1 MGTSAIRSDPG
12 ADGASPGPAT
22 EPERLDALR
31 SGFLTALARHPG
43 QVRDERY
50 VFAGRPVR
58 LRVVGG
64 GLALRTHRAFAHLR
78 RTDDPTPPV
87 LTIDLWDETETAVA
101 GLPESAAT
109 DLERKWLACDGLLT
123 ASPDGRF
130 VSFRYRESVTI
141 LDRVEGRMIGCRR
154 NGAHLSGGEY
164 SKPLLMM
171 LSIWYHDRGV
181 QLLHTGLIAH
191 AGVGVLL
198 PGESGSGK
206 STTSLSG
213 LEQGLGFLGDD
224 FIGLERAPGRG
235 FVGHSLFSTACVLR
249 ENLERFPQLQ
259 RHAVDDASLA
269 EEKPILFLSEIFPER
284 ICATVPI
291 RAIALLRIRHERTHI
306 LPARRAEAM
315 RHVAAST
322 LHTVVPRPGRDALEM
337 IAELLE
343 VVPAWWLHLGPDLRD
358 IPAAIARIAA
368 GGDAADAS

>member
-1 MGTSAIRSDPG
+1 MGTSEFEAVPG
-12 ADGASPGPAT
+12 TGETAPASAS
-22 EPERLDALR
+22 EPERVEALR
-31 SGFLTALARHPG
+31 RGFVTALAKHP
-43 QVRDERY
+43 QDVRDERY

-58 LRVVGG
+58 LRVVGS
-64 GLALRTHRAFAHLR
+64 GLAMRTHRAFAHLR
-78 RTDDPTPPV
+78 RSDDPTPPM
-87 LTIDLWDETETAVA
+87 LSIDLWDETETAVA

-154 NGAHLSGGEY
+154 QGAHLSGGEY

-224 FIGLERAPGRG
+224 FIGLERGPDGG
-235 FVGHSLFSTACVLR
+235 FLGHSLFSTACVVR
-249 ENLERFPQLQ
+249 ENLRRFPALQ
-259 RHAVDDASLA
+259 RHVVDDASLE

-291 RAIALLRIRHERTHI
+291 RAVVLLRIRQEHTRI
-306 LPARRAEAM
+306 LPARRADAM

-337 IAELLE
+337 IGALLE
-343 VVPAWWLHLGPDLRD
+343 AVPVWWLHLGPDLRD
-358 IPAAIARIAA
+358 IPPAIARIVA
-368 GGDAADAS
+368 GGDAAHAS